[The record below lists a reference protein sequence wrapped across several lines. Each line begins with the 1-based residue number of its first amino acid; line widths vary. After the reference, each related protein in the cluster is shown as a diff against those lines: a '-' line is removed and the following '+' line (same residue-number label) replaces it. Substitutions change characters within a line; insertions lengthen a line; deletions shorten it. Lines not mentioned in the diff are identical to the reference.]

1 MTYKQNSII
10 RMIPITVAPKTIAAA
25 VPSPFLSGGAG
36 GCDVETHEGT
46 AMVR

>member
-25 VPSPFLSGGAG
+25 VPTPTMIATVSTVSPP
-36 GCDVETHEGT
+36 
-46 AMVR
+46 